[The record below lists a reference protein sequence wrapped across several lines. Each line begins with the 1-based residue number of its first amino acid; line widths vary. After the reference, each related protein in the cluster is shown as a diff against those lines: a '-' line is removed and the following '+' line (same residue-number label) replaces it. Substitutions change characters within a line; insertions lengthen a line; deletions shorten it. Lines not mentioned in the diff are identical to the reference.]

1 MDVKKNPISTDVI
14 FYISFGSTL
23 IGIGIGTY
31 LHHNI
36 LDVLAPLAV
45 ATATSMFLYG
55 FRFHES
61 NKKLL
66 NERNRLTKN
75 LDVEKAK
82 TIRYKS
88 FAEAVVQ
95 GQEQE
100 KKRLALELHDD
111 TIQRLIIIGQNVQL
125 LNLDAN
131 SAHLTPDLHKVET
144 LVNDSIQ
151 SIRMFI
157 KQLRPTYLEKLGLIP
172 TLRELINQITEN
184 IENPISIELETEGT
198 PCRINGD
205 VELSLYRIAQSAT
218 GNILKHS
225 HADKA
230 ILRLIFNEDFIEL
243 NIEDNGAGFHVPDDL
258 SLLKKANFGLMG
270 MQERADLLGAEFSVQ
285 TAPGGGTKISV
296 KVPIDK
302 KIDLEKTSAHHPL
315 AQLTR

>member
-31 LHHNI
+31 LHQNI

-75 LDVEKAK
+75 LDFEKAK

-88 FAEAVVQ
+88 FAEAVIQ

-184 IENPISIELETEGT
+184 TENPIRIELETEGT

-205 VELSLYRIAQSAT
+205 VELSLYRIAQSAI

-243 NIEDNGAGFHVPDDL
+243 DIEDNGAGFHVPDDI

-270 MQERADLLGAEFSVQ
+270 MQERADLVGAEFSVQ
-285 TAPGGGTKISV
+285 TAPGGGTKISIR
-296 KVPIDK
+296 VPIDK
-302 KIDLEKTSAHHPL
+302 KVDLEKHSAHHPL

>member
-75 LDVEKAK
+75 LDFEKAK
-82 TIRYKS
+82 TIRYRT
-88 FAEAVVQ
+88 FAEAVIQ

-125 LNLDAN
+125 INLDAN
-131 SAHLTPDLHKVET
+131 SAHLTPDIQKVES
-144 LVNDSIQ
+144 LVNESIQ

-184 IENPISIELETEGT
+184 ADNPISIEFETEGT
-198 PCRINGD
+198 PFRINGD

-218 GNILKHS
+218 GNIIKHS
-225 HADKA
+225 GADKA
-230 ILRLIFNEDFIEL
+230 TLRLIFNEAYIEL
-243 NIEDNGAGFHVPDDL
+243 SIEDNGRGFDVPDDV

-270 MQERADLLGAEFSVQ
+270 MQERADLVGAEFSVQ
-285 TAPGGGTKISV
+285 TAPGGGTKISI
-296 KVPIDK
+296 KVPIEM
-302 KIDLEKTSAHHPL
+302 KIDVERSPTHHTL
-315 AQLTR
+315 SQLVR

>member
-66 NERNRLTKN
+66 NERNRLSKN
-75 LDVEKAK
+75 LDYEKAK
-82 TIRYKS
+82 TIRYRT
-88 FAEAVVQ
+88 FAEAVIQ

-131 SAHLTPDLHKVET
+131 SAHLTPDLHKVEA
-144 LVNDSIQ
+144 LVNESIQ

-157 KQLRPTYLEKLGLIP
+157 KQLRPTYLEKLGLAP
-172 TLRELINQITEN
+172 TLRELINQVAETTEH
-184 IENPISIELETEGT
+184 PIAIELETEGT

-205 VELSLYRIAQSAT
+205 IELSLYRIAQSAI
-218 GNILKHS
+218 GNIIKHS
-225 HADKA
+225 GADKA
-230 ILRLIFNEDFIEL
+230 TLRLLFNDDFIEL
-243 NIEDNGAGFHVPDDL
+243 NIEDNGSGFDVPDDI
-258 SLLKKANFGLMG
+258 SLLKNANFGLMG
-270 MQERADLLGAEFSVQ
+270 MQERADLVGAEFSVQ
-285 TAPGGGTKISV
+285 SVSGGGTKISI

-302 KIDLEKTSAHHPL
+302 KDEPEKHINHHPL
-315 AQLTR
+315 GQLIR